1 MNGCCLYYNYKN
13 DQQIMRS
20 NFNSADI
27 IMINVANFKLSSLPA
42 QLFKNLVWD
51 QSLKFV
57 RPKLLLKEKWIYKGV
72 QKIPKQPK

>member
-1 MNGCCLYYNYKN
+1 MNGCCLYYNKN
-13 DQQIMRS
+13 GQQIMRS

-42 QLFKNLVWD
+42 QLFKNPVWD

-57 RPKLLLKEKWIYKGV
+57 RPKLPLKEKWIYKGV
-72 QKIPKQPK
+72 QKVPKQPK